1 MNVASKDESD
11 SSSSDLSA
19 LDSEGDKTAE
29 GIGNKIREQIKKGFA
44 LLKKQFANVKK
55 YFDTNFAPI
64 FAEIGKNSHPL

>member
-55 YFDTNFAPI
+55 
-64 FAEIGKNSHPL
+64 